1 VLVGAAEAVG
11 ENIDFVPTHPVQT
24 AACVEEIKTA
34 LRDFE
39 SAFTDQTRGQDGA
52 KLVQIEHVRRGII
65 HLCLRQLIRRPV
77 RTLLLFGKI
86 NAEQFAGEVFEAVA
100 IRIGAHEAR
109 GDLGTEDS
117 HRIDAEVALHDRH
130 VKAGEME
137 QLGDVLIQHQGFEVR
152 RVIFVALH
160 LHNVGVAIASGELYE
175 AELIPHE
182 REPLGLCINGHG
194 ASEIDAVGKV
204 MFMQMYRH
212 PRRLSFCPLSNN
224 QFWQCPI
231 FGGQQPGGMVGGP
244 MLMLSEPE
252 IYQAFLL
259 RTDVPGAIIGVRT
272 TGVFCR
278 TGCPARAPKF
288 ENCEFFDGAE
298 AALRAGYRACKRC
311 HPAGED
317 HALVRAV
324 IALVEDSE
332 DGRVDEAALRAAGI
346 DPSTARRRFK
356 DRLGMSVADYAR
368 LRRLGLAAKAMAGG
382 ASVIEAQLEAGFDS
396 PSGFRAAYAKTFGQA
411 PGTQKKAKGTVDP
424 LFVDWLDMPVENGGG
439 RMIVVADER
448 ALYLIEFVDR
458 VKLPR
463 QFERLR
469 RIHGR
474 AIVPG
479 QTAVTQTIR
488 REMEEYFAGTRRAFS
503 VEIETAGTE
512 FQSGVWD
519 QLRTI
524 PYGETWSYA
533 DLAVAI
539 GNDKAVRAVASA
551 NGANGLAIVIPCHR
565 VIASGGGLGGYAGGI
580 DRKARLLALERAQ
593 LI

>member
-1 VLVGAAEAVG
+1 
-11 ENIDFVPTHPVQT
+11 
-24 AACVEEIKTA
+24 
-34 LRDFE
+34 
-39 SAFTDQTRGQDGA
+39 
-52 KLVQIEHVRRGII
+52 
-65 HLCLRQLIRRPV
+65 
-77 RTLLLFGKI
+77 
-86 NAEQFAGEVFEAVA
+86 
-100 IRIGAHEAR
+100 
-109 GDLGTEDS
+109 
-117 HRIDAEVALHDRH
+117 
-130 VKAGEME
+130 
-137 QLGDVLIQHQGFEVR
+137 
-152 RVIFVALH
+152 
-160 LHNVGVAIASGELYE
+160 
-175 AELIPHE
+175 
-182 REPLGLCINGHG
+182 
-194 ASEIDAVGKV
+194 
-204 MFMQMYRH
+204 
-212 PRRLSFCPLSNN
+212 
-224 QFWQCPI
+224 
-231 FGGQQPGGMVGGP
+231 

-252 IYQAFLL
+252 IYQAFLS

-332 DGRVDEAALRAAGI
+332 DGCVDETALRAAGI

-368 LRRLGLAAKAMAGG
+368 LRRLGLAAKAMADG

-396 PSGFRAAYAKTFGQA
+396 PSGFRSAYAKTFGQA
-411 PGTQKKAKGTVDP
+411 PAKGTADP

-488 REMEEYFAGTRRAFS
+488 REMEEYFAGVRRNFS
-503 VEIETAGTE
+503 VVIETAGTE

-565 VIASGGGLGGYAGGI
+565 VIASDGGLGGYAGGI
-580 DRKARLLALERAQ
+580 DRKARLLALERAH